1 MVERRSV
8 LCVAQTRRNRAY
20 RLYCITMRIER
31 CCWCMGCDMVKA
43 YASSDTNNTTDT
55 NNNNNNNSSSWHHR
69 QNTLRA
75 HRTAVWGIGCVHHR
89 YSENTHTPS
98 LSNVSFWN
106 GNEHLC
112 CRMFFRIVSWIGRPF
127 TLCTLHTPDSAFRH
141 LSGERVFYTWLY
153 VAVSFAENAWICLLC
168 SLFSIQHWR
177 SCCFSHSPLHFSH
190 SRSQRSS
197 IWRSAFYATH
207 IFTFN
212 QMHSSTSLGS
222 ELLSIGWY
230 FQVFVPFSNQI
241 YSTQWIS
248 NDEQIN
254 QLQWYWKHELEA
266 RERVS

>member
-1 MVERRSV
+1 
-8 LCVAQTRRNRAY
+8 
-20 RLYCITMRIER
+20 
-31 CCWCMGCDMVKA
+31 
-43 YASSDTNNTTDT
+43 
-55 NNNNNNNSSSWHHR
+55 
-69 QNTLRA
+69 
-75 HRTAVWGIGCVHHR
+75 
-89 YSENTHTPS
+89 
-98 LSNVSFWN
+98 
-106 GNEHLC
+106 
-112 CRMFFRIVSWIGRPF
+112 MFFRIVSWIGRPF

-177 SCCFSHSPLHFSH
+177 SCCFSHSSLHFSL
-190 SRSQRSS
+190 RSQRSS

-212 QMHSSTSLGS
+212 QMHSSTSLGP

-241 YSTQWIS
+241 YSTQWIP

-254 QLQWYWKHELEA
+254 QLQWYRKYELEA
-266 RERVS
+266 RERASELANVYFENSVCCKSHLALVMIIFQMLCQSNRFHGISFHGPNYFNEFNDF